1 MDGFTA
7 TEQLRKVITRGIR
20 KQILEDDSKLTE
32 KGSLEII
39 EDENVPHKI
48 SFVIDGKAYASEAFL
63 KILKNSEGC
72 NMTYKLE
79 DSMHRLDASWL
90 AMVQDL
96 L

>member
-39 EDENVPHKI
+39 EDENDLYQL
-48 SFVIDGKAYASEAFL
+48 SFRHSSRDYSKRGFL
-63 KILKNSEGC
+63 
-72 NMTYKLE
+72 
-79 DSMHRLDASWL
+79 
-90 AMVQDL
+90 
-96 L
+96 